1 MPETLCSEFTCTG
14 ATLCDDSDGVSDCG
28 YCGTCCEPTLESVC
42 GYTDYTQNSSAI
54 LALNTEGLCYE
65 PIDCNADTDLDSAVN
80 RCRISI
86 SVRPSA
92 NPSCPVLIAI
102 KIGYKLRQR
111 SH

>member
-28 YCGTCCEPTLESVC
+28 YCGICCEPTLESVC

-80 RCRISI
+80 RCRISDFGEAVCEPI
-86 SVRPSA
+86 LSGP
-92 NPSCPVLIAI
+92 
-102 KIGYKLRQR
+102 
-111 SH
+111 